1 MSNAQLRRT
10 GYVPIGSAGAD
21 IPAAF
26 GGGLAANASAGMSVG
41 TGQLSL
47 GILGALV
54 LGSVG
59 LYWWTRSIQGGH

>member
-54 LGSVG
+54 LGAVAF
-59 LYWWTRSIQGGH
+59 YIWTGSNQGG

>member
-1 MSNAQLRRT
+1 VSNSQLRRT
-10 GYVPIGSAGAD
+10 GYVPIGSASSD

-47 GILGALV
+47 GILGAMV
-54 LGSVG
+54 VG
-59 LYWWTRSIQGGH
+59 AVAFYIWTRSVQGG